1 MQGFCAMI
9 PWHLKRPVTAN
20 FPYADRGWER
30 KLWPWLMVAAVLF
43 TSAVLFADWK
53 RIPHGERLAAQ
64 RTEAAQLMAKATDII
79 REYRLS
85 IGIPI
90 DDALDPN
97 HTGLIG
103 APFTYLTTTQGVLTA
118 KRTSTNPQFASIIVN
133 LLVNAGLKPG
143 DKVAVSLSGSFPA
156 LNIATLAACRV
167 LELKPIIIS
176 SVGASSYGANI
187 PNLTWPDMERRLLDK
202 GILPYGSVAIS
213 FGGIVDT
220 DGGLDGT
227 GFTEARAAISR
238 HGAEFLN
245 EGSLNQLE
253 DDILRRERIFSEGGP
268 PRAFV
273 NVGGPITSLGWIAE
287 AARLDNGLLRR
298 VPHTTNP
305 QRGLIFRM
313 FEAGIPV
320 IHLLNI
326 ERLADRYGL
335 PIDPSP
341 LPAPLSPNTS
351 GDLHSRLWQTAAIAT
366 FWLLVGGGGCWWAL
380 HRKARRAD

>member
-1 MQGFCAMI
+1 MI
-9 PWHLKRPVTAN
+9 PWHLKQPVTAN
-20 FPYADRGWER
+20 FPYADRSWER
-30 KLWPWLMVAAVLF
+30 KLWPWLMAVAVLF
-43 TSAVLFADWK
+43 VIAVLFADWR
-53 RIPHGERLAAQ
+53 RIPQGERLAAQ
-64 RTEAAQLMAKATDII
+64 RTEAAQLMTKATDII

-85 IGIPI
+85 ISIPI
-90 DDALDPN
+90 DDKLDPN

-103 APFTYLTTTQGVLTA
+103 GPFTDLTTTQGVLTA

-133 LLVNAGLKPG
+133 LLANAGLKSG

-156 LNIATLAACRV
+156 LNIATLAACKA
-167 LELKPIIIS
+167 LELKPVIIS
-176 SVGASSYGANI
+176 SVGSSSYGANI

-202 GILPYGSVAIS
+202 GIFPHGSIAIS

-227 GFTEARAAISR
+227 GFTEARAAIAR

-245 EGSLNQLE
+245 EGSFNQLE
-253 DDILRRERIFSEGGP
+253 ADILRRERIFNEGGP

-287 AARLDNGLLRR
+287 AARLDNGLLRS
-298 VPHTTNP
+298 VPHTTNS

-320 IHLLNI
+320 IHLLNV

-335 PIDPSP
+335 PVDPSP
-341 LPAPLSPNTS
+341 LPPPSPPNTNA
-351 GDLHSRLWQTAAIAT
+351 DLRARLWQTAFIVA
-366 FWLLVGGGGCWWAL
+366 FWLGLGGLGCWWEL
-380 HRKARRAD
+380 HRRAYRAN